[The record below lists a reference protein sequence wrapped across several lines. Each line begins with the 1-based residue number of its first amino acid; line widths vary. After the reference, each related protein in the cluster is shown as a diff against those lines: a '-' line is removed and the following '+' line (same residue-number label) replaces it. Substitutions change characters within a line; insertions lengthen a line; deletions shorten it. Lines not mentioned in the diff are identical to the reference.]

1 MATLSLDLR
10 ERILT
15 AYDKGDVTR
24 EQIARRFCVSLGMVK
39 KLIQQR
45 RRLGDI
51 RAQHHR
57 SGRKPK
63 ILSSHRQAMRE
74 ALEAKPDLTLEELRD
89 IVGLDCTIPALHYVL
104 EDMGLTYKKRR
115 SVPANKTVKMLQ
127 KPGSAGASSSR
138 TSTRNVSSSSTKAE
152 QKQT

>member
-15 AYDKGDVTR
+15 ACDKGDVTR
-24 EQIARRFCVSLGMVK
+24 EPIARRFRVSPGMVK

-45 RRLGDI
+45 RRPGDI

-63 ILSSHRQAMRE
+63 ILGSHRQAIRE
-74 ALEAKPDLTLEELRD
+74 ALEAKPDLTLEDLRD
-89 IVGLDCTIPALHYVL
+89 IIGPDCTNPGLRHVL
-104 EDMGLTYKKRR
+104 DDMGLTYEKDA
-115 SVPANKTVKMLQ
+115 PCQ
-127 KPGSAGASSSR
+127 R
-138 TSTRNVSSSSTKAE
+138 TRP
-152 QKQT
+152 